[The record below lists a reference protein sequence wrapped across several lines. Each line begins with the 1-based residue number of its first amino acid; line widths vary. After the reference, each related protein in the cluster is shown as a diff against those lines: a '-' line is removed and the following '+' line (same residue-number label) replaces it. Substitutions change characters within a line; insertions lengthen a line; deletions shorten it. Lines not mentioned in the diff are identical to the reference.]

1 MNGSVSPRGGTYQ
14 PPHNKQLCAKTPPTT
29 RTAPTQENVHEGG
42 EKLILATDA
51 VIKMERTVQLLLIPP
66 QKQIAEL

>member
-1 MNGSVSPRGGTYQ
+1 MGQCLLEGAHTN
-14 PPHNKQLCAKTPPTT
+14 PHTTT
-29 RTAPTQENVHEGG
+29 RTAPTQENVHKGG